1 MLHPERP
8 FRFTERIDTMH
19 GKQLALAGLV
29 IVGMGALLVARNIQD
44 TPAADKMAKAANA
57 FLEQLPEDQNEQAR
71 FNFEDKER
79 LNWHFIPRERKG
91 LPLRD
96 LSDDDKQR
104 AHALIAS
111 GLSESGYSQALD
123 IMSLEEVLYLL
134 EEGEREMRRE
144 RRHPGKYYISIFG
157 EPSNEGTWGWRVEGH
172 HLSLN
177 YTIENGKVVS
187 STPEFYGANP
197 GLIDAGPGRSIRV
210 LGTEED
216 LARQILKLCDE
227 EQQKLAWIAKEA
239 PDDLRGGGELQP
251 VVTKPQGLTVSKMSA
266 DQKKLLQELLSEY
279 LKNMPAD
286 VERARRDRI
295 NQSGFDNTYFA
306 WWGSSEPNER
316 HYYVIQG
323 ETFII
328 EYNNTQNS
336 ANHVHSMWRNIDGDF
351 HIKREE
357 Q

>member
-1 MLHPERP
+1 
-8 FRFTERIDTMH
+8 MH

-29 IVGMGALLVARNIQD
+29 IVTMGALLVARNFQE
-44 TPAADKMAKAANA
+44 TPSADKMAKAANA
-57 FLEQLPEDQNEQAR
+57 FLEGLPAEQKQQAT
-71 FNFEDKER
+71 FGFDDKER

-91 LPLRD
+91 LPIRD
-96 LSDDDKQR
+96 LTDADKQR

-144 RRHPGKYYISIFG
+144 RRHPEKYYISIFG
-157 EPSNEGTWGWRVEGH
+157 EPKNQGNWGWRVEGH

-177 YTIENGKVVS
+177 YAISNGKVVS

-216 LARQILKLCDE
+216 LARQILKLCNE

-239 PDDLRGGGELQP
+239 PDDLRGGGEQQP
-251 VVTKPQGLTVSKMSA
+251 VVTKPVGLPVSKMSA
-266 DQKKLLQELLSEY
+266 DQKKLLQDLLSEY

-286 VERARRDRI
+286 VEKARRDRI
-295 NQSGFDNTYFA
+295 NQSGLENTYFA

-316 HYYVIQG
+316 HNYVIQG
-323 ETFII
+323 KTFII

-351 HIKREE
+351 NINREAE
-357 Q
+357 

>member
-1 MLHPERP
+1 
-8 FRFTERIDTMH
+8 MH
-19 GKQLALAGLV
+19 GKQLALSGLV
-29 IVGMGALLVARNIQD
+29 IAAMGALLVARNVQD
-44 TPAADKMAKAANA
+44 TPSADKMAKAANL
-57 FLEQLPEDQNEQAR
+57 FLEALPAEQKQQAT
-71 FNFEDKER
+71 FGFDDKER
-79 LNWHFIPRERKG
+79 MNWHFIPRERKG
-91 LPLRD
+91 LALRD
-96 LSDDDKQR
+96 LSDADKQR

-144 RRHPGKYYISIFG
+144 RRHPGKYYLSIFG
-157 EPSNEGTWGWRVEGH
+157 TPANEGSWGWRVEGH

-177 YTIENGKVVS
+177 YTITNGKIVS

-197 GLIDAGPGRSIRV
+197 GLIDAGPERSIRV

-216 LARQILKLCDE
+216 LARQILKLCNE

-251 VVTKPQGLTVSKMSA
+251 VVTKAQGLPVAKMSA
-266 DQKKLLQELLSEY
+266 DQKKLFQELLAEY

-286 VERARRDRI
+286 VEKSRRDRI
-295 NQSGFDNTYFA
+295 NQSGLDNTYFA
-306 WWGSSEPNER
+306 WWGSGERNER

-351 HIKREE
+351 NIKREAE
-357 Q
+357 